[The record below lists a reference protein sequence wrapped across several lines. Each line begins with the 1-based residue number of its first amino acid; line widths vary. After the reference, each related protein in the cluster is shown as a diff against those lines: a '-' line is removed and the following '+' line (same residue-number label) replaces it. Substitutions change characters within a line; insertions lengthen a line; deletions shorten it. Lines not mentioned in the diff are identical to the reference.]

1 MKKSTTLRAG
11 VATAL
16 LTAMIGTGT
25 ALAADEPFLIS
36 MSGSGGR
43 NARLPASVDGKMI
56 YEHICQSCHMADGK
70 GGKILPATYPALA
83 GNVKFA
89 AKIYP
94 AVMVVNG
101 LGAMPAFGASLS
113 DEQVAAVA
121 NYVRS
126 NFGNKFTDVVTAAEV
141 KALRPVAQSAPTE
154 LRGR

>member
-1 MKKSTTLRAG
+1 MKTSTILRAG
-11 VATAL
+11 VAAAL
-16 LTAMIGTGT
+16 LAGMFGAGT

-43 NARLPASVDGKMI
+43 NARMPASVDGKTI

-70 GGKILPATYPALA
+70 GGKILPSTYPALA
-83 GNVKFA
+83 GNVKFV

-101 LGAMPAFGASLS
+101 MGAMPSFGASLS
-113 DEQVAAVA
+113 DDQVAAVA

-126 NFGNKFTDVVTAAEV
+126 NFGNKFTDAVTPAEV
-141 KALRPVAQSAPTE
+141 KALRPAVQSAPTE

>member
-1 MKKSTTLRAG
+1 MKTSTILRAG
-11 VATAL
+11 VAAAV
-16 LTAMIGTGT
+16 LTTTVGAGT
-25 ALAADEPFLIS
+25 ALAADEPFVIS

-43 NARLPASVDGKMI
+43 NARMPASVDGKTV
-56 YEHICQSCHMADGK
+56 YEHICQSCYMADGK
-70 GGKILPATYPALA
+70 GGKILPSTYPALA

-101 LGAMPAFGASLS
+101 TGCHAAFGASLS
-113 DEQVAAVA
+113 DDQVAAVA

-126 NFGNKFTDVVTAAEV
+126 SFGNKFTDAVTPAEV
-141 KALRPVAQSAPTE
+141 KALRPAAQSAPTE